1 MDALLN
7 SKFLTGSNSER
18 VKLCLLHG
26 HAIPSTRVSD
36 GIFSASVSMRTYSTV
51 DGYDGD
57 LYPRRDS
64 VLNDTNPL
72 SQHESNLSSP
82 KQELPSSQSSSF
94 ILQSP
99 QKYNSTSLNEDEE
112 ENSLDPYLVKDEPTE
127 FQKIS
132 FDFNISTEWRR
143 TYDRISRVFGGL
155 NTKSTTTGTGTSEDE
170 IITSLS
176 VLSPTTTTT
185 TTGNSKISLTGMVL
199 LVSVTSCFAG
209 YAYYTTKKMKR

>member
-7 SKFLTGSNSER
+7 NKFLTGSNSER
-18 VKLCLLHG
+18 VKQCLLHG

-36 GIFSASVSMRTYSTV
+36 GILSASVSMRTYSTV

-82 KQELPSSQSSSF
+82 KQQQLPSSQSSSF

-99 QKYNSTSLNEDEE
+99 QKYNFTSLNEDDE
-112 ENSLDPYLVKDEPTE
+112 ENSLDPYLVKDEPTK

-155 NTKSTTTGTGTSEDE
+155 NTKSTTITGTSEDE
-170 IITSLS
+170 IITAMS
-176 VLSPTTTTT
+176 VLSPTT

-199 LVSVTSCFAG
+199 LVSVSSCFAG